1 MPNWVRNIVQMDGIA
16 DLPLFEEKGG
26 GKQFDFEKIIPMPKS
41 LQVEDGSM
49 TDENIVYYLTERC
62 VIPIKCL
69 PAATQ
74 GMIRT
79 LVTNCFSD
87 DWPTEVFRR
96 AYDRGRNATEEQREA
111 MYRSGAT
118 YIENYL
124 KYGCTTWYTWCRQW
138 WGTKW
143 NACQTQ
149 IIDRNTIVFDT
160 AWSNPEPI
168 LLKLA
173 EMYPD
178 TEIEHWWAD
187 EDMGSNAGHRS
198 INGDCVEEER
208 FDEPHEAYAAYVKCW
223 GESECLYQDE
233 YGNWCRRDCDQ
244 CHGCD

>member
-1 MPNWVRNIVQMDGIA
+1 
-16 DLPLFEEKGG
+16 
-26 GKQFDFEKIIPMPKS
+26 
-41 LQVEDGSM
+41 M

-62 VIPIKCL
+62 STTIGCL
-69 PAATQ
+69 LPYTHAIVQ
-74 GMIRT
+74 NLLG
-79 LVTNCFSD
+79 NCSD
-87 DWPTEVFRR
+87 TKWAEEVFRR
-96 AYDRGRNATEEQREA
+96 VYAKSRKATKDQQDT
-111 MYRSGAT
+111 MYRLGAI
-118 YIENYL
+118 YVQNYL
-124 KYGCTTWYTWCRQW
+124 KYGFTTWYGWCPNN

-143 NACQTQ
+143 NACDTQ

-187 EDMGSNAGHRS
+187 EDMGSNTGHRTLC
-198 INGDCVEEER
+198 GDYMWEEF
-208 FDEPHEAYAAYVKCW
+208 FDQDSRAYETYVKCW

-233 YGNWCRRDCDQ
+233 YGNWCRRNCDQ